1 MTTGGW
7 VLLVISLTF
16 VWSLLIW
23 CYARILKGH
32 NKIEEGPDLL

>member
-7 VLLVISLTF
+7 FLLIISLTF

-23 CYARILKGH
+23 CYSRILRGH
-32 NKIEEGPDLL
+32 TNIQDDPDLL

>member
-7 VLLVISLTF
+7 VLLVVSLTF

-23 CYARILKGH
+23 CYNRVLKGH
-32 NKIEEGPDLL
+32 NIDEGPDLL